1 MRKKLLILAILS
13 VTGFKSYSKEPQ
25 TIIKQKIILTDSLT
39 KERLVGVKI
48 KTNTNK
54 IFYSN
59 LDGEFIINKEEKD
72 TVLIINS
79 ISYKTKTIKMNDM
92 VMNVN
97 LSKL

>member
-1 MRKKLLILAILS
+1 MRKILLILSILW

-39 KERLVGVKI
+39 NERLAGAKI

-59 LDGEFIINKEEKD
+59 LDGEFIVNKEEKD
-72 TVLIINS
+72 SVLIINS
-79 ISYKTKTIKMNDM
+79 ISYKTKIVKMNGL